1 MAINPMSLDGRTILV
16 TGAGQGIGRGIAE
29 TAGALG
35 ARVVLC
41 DMNEQSLAE
50 VAAAI
55 GKDKTRSYVGSVA
68 DPKFVEQMVDDASRT
83 FGPIDGLVNNAG
95 ITRTAMITKMTLE
108 QWDQVIA
115 VNLTGVYLCLQ
126 AVGKRMIER
135 HKSGTADP
143 GAIVNISSD
152 AGLRGAIGQINYGAA
167 KAGVLGISMSAARE
181 WARYNIRVN
190 SVCFGVVITPMTNTI
205 RTDKRFADDYL
216 SRIPL
221 GRFTTPDEVAKPVC
235 FLLSGAA
242 SYITGQYLAVN
253 GGMHIAV

>member
-1 MAINPMSLDGRTILV
+1 MVINPMSLDGRTILV

-29 TAGALG
+29 ISGALG

-41 DMNEQSLAE
+41 DMNEQTLAE
-50 VAAAI
+50 TAAAI
-55 GKDKTRSYVGSVA
+55 GKDRTRTYVGSVA
-68 DPKFVEQMVDDASRT
+68 DAKFVEHMVDDASKN

-95 ITRTAMITKMTLE
+95 ITRPAMITKMTTE

-126 AVGKRMIER
+126 AVGKRMIDR
-135 HKSGTADP
+135 HKSGVADP
-143 GAIVNISSD
+143 GAIVNVSSD
-152 AGLRGAIGQINYGAA
+152 AGLRGTIGQINYGAA
-167 KAGVLGISMSAARE
+167 KSGVLGISMSAARE

-190 SVCFGVVITPMTNTI
+190 SVCFGVVITPMTNTV
-205 RTDKRFADDYL
+205 RTDKRFAEDYL

-221 GRFTTPDEVAKPVC
+221 GRFSTPEEVAKPVC
-235 FLLSGAA
+235 FLLSSAA
-242 SYITGQYLAVN
+242 SYITGQYMAIN